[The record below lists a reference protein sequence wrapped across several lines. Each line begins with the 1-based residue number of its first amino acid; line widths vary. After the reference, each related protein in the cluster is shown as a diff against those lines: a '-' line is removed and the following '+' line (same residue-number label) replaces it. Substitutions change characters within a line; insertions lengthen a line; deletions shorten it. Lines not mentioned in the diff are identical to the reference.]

1 MASRR
6 RAVRRPRRVQVH
18 FWRHGEPA
26 AYTGYTTN
34 ISLTGMFI
42 ATNSPVASGTRI
54 RVEVID
60 RDRGFTVEGVVAHA
74 RKMQPELARL
84 NQSGMG
90 VRFLSVEELVRE
102 LIPSGL
108 SETEGF
114 SRDVTHAEPVAPPS
128 FVLPPPLPTAPI
140 PVQPTVPWSP
150 PPAAAPPHRPPPSP
164 APAPPK
170 KLTKPSKPAVP
181 VEPTGGSFTVRF
193 SGVEEFLEVYRRD
206 ILQGGLFVSTRYPA
220 RLQETVSVELFPP
233 GQFTPPVMLR
243 ARVVQRFEPDLAC
256 GPNLLS
262 GMGLELLE
270 VAELIAALEPVVAR
284 LKGLLR

>member
-18 FWRHGEPA
+18 FWRRGDPA

-42 ATNSPVASGTRI
+42 ATNSPVPSGTRI

-108 SETEGF
+108 SETEGI
-114 SRDVTHAEPVAPPS
+114 SRDVTQAEPVAPPS
-128 FVLPPPLPTAPI
+128 FVPPPRLPSDPL
-140 PVQPTVPWSP
+140 PTVPWSP
-150 PPAAAPPHRPPPSP
+150 PAAAPPRRPSSPPD
-164 APAPPK
+164 PAPPK
-170 KLTKPSKPAVP
+170 LAKPPKPAVP
-181 VEPTGGSFTVRF
+181 VEATGGSFTVRF

-220 RLQETVSVELFPP
+220 RLQETVSVEMFPP
-233 GQFTPPVMLR
+233 GPLTPPVMLR